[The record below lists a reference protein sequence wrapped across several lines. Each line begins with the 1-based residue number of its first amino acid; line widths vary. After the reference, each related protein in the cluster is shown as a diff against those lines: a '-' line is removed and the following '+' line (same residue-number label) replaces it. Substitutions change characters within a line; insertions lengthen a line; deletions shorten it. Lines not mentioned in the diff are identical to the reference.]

1 VYAPTLAA
9 KPPKASNHHRL
20 TRLSRH
26 AWLRQQLLF
35 HTAKVKMLLL
45 SLEGTLRTLKG
56 NPNSIR
62 MSNPVHH

>member
-26 AWLRQQLLF
+26 AWLRQQLLLP
-35 HTAKVKMLLL
+35 KLLLLLL

>member
-9 KPPKASNHHRL
+9 KPPKASNHRRL

-26 AWLRQQLLF
+26 AWLRQQLLLSELLL
-35 HTAKVKMLLL
+35 LLL

-56 NPNSIR
+56 NPNSIE